1 MRIDGKF
8 RFSDD
13 IRLGVL
19 ANRLN
24 DSIKFQKYFN
34 SLEQCARTNEMT
46 FNRDQCRALLSRQV
60 PKYKMR
66 EIAERLRVFADSK
79 FKVDQQNDRAGQVL
93 QPYGGRVKFSF

>member
-1 MRIDGKF
+1 MTIDSKL

-13 IRLGVL
+13 IKLGVL

-24 DSIKFQKYFN
+24 DRIKFQKYFN

-46 FNRDQCRALLSRQV
+46 FNRNQCRTLLSCQV

-66 EIAERLRVFADSK
+66 EIGERPRVFADK

-93 QPYGGRVKFSF
+93 QPYVGRVKQN